1 MSELREQHDDLL
13 GLLAQQEIELQ
24 VSQRHLYSLGGK
36 AMCVKAKQETK
47 QIANEKYGSYIS
59 YRTDEL
65 LLSGSSDDD
74 DGEGGVDRRR
84 ADEEEG
90 VGWDEAGVSLWQQA
104 GCWM

>member
-24 VSQRHLYSLGGK
+24 VSQRHLCSLGGK

-65 LLSGSSDDD
+65 LSGSSDDADD

-84 ADEEEG
+84 TDEEEE
-90 VGWDEAGVSLWQQA
+90 VGWDEAVVV
-104 GCWM
+104 